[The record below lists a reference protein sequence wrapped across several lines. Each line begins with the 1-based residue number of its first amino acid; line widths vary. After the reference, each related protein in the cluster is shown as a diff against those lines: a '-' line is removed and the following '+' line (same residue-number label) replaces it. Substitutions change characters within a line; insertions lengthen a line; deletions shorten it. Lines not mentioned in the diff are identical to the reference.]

1 MPMKHTKR
9 GFKIWTLACPKSHYL
24 VNFQIYEGKN
34 NNDKFASL
42 SLGEKTVMHLCEP
55 FLEKAYC
62 VYFDNF
68 FSSFRLLSKLYDKNT
83 FACGTFRTNRKNY
96 PKELL
101 ADEKVLKTGQSDCAM
116 SDDFSLA
123 KRKDRGKKS
132 VVVISSMHN
141 PNVKETVLRTNK
153 VGDRESVSCPASIYD
168 YNKFMGAVD
177 GFDQLMAS
185 YPIEWKS
192 RRWWIK
198 LFYYFLNA
206 AVTNSYIYKT
216 AQKKNNVHAKPMSHL
231 NFRSMLAN

>member
-1 MPMKHTKR
+1 MVGFKGRSSLKQYMPMKPTKR
-9 GFKIWTLACPKSHYL
+9 GFKIWALACSKSHYL

-34 NNDKFASL
+34 NNNKFASL

-101 ADEKVLKTGQSDCAM
+101 ADEKVLKTGQSDCDM
-116 SDDFSLA
+116 SDDISVA
-123 KRKDRGKKS
+123 KWKDRGKKS

-141 PNVKETVLRTNK
+141 PNVKETVLRTK
-153 VGDRESVSCPASIYD
+153 LE
-168 YNKFMGAVD
+168 
-177 GFDQLMAS
+177 
-185 YPIEWKS
+185 IEN
-192 RRWWIK
+192 
-198 LFYYFLNA
+198 LL
-206 AVTNSYIYKT
+206 V
-216 AQKKNNVHAKPMSHL
+216 VPP
-231 NFRSMLAN
+231 RSMTTTNLWVLLIVSIS